1 MNQDQLIYDKAKKRV
16 NRKHWTVFSII
27 LVYFITFYLIFQMN
41 FISKTAFPVQ
51 NILLSNIISEIC
63 LYGLLFCLLST
74 GKKFFRFLFKIG
86 ILYSHLMLLVP
97 IYYLINDFF
106 HFIPYL
112 IWLFVLEIKNIYL
125 LHYNKELHTN
135 RWAKI
140 FYDLEIEIEDDQD
153 IEDIY
158 LKDKDYKKDEE
169 PYTLPQLCLR
179 LGICIY
185 GSLFVIPICI
195 HVLSPF
201 FASNDLQTVF
211 ATKAM
216 FIFCIYTAVVWTIPL
231 FCFYYNHP
239 ASKKVVG
246 LCFIFELLRVI
257 LYSKTLYSYYV
268 QDIYPIRVFIFFILA
283 DFIRYALLLYSLK
296 PLFQKNVSQ

>member
-27 LVYFITFYLIFQMN
+27 FIYFITFYLIFQMN
-41 FISKTAFPVQ
+41 FISKTAFPIR
-51 NILLSNIISEIC
+51 NILLSNGISEIC

-74 GKKFFRFLFKIG
+74 GKKIFRSLFKIG

-106 HFIPYL
+106 HFMPYL
-112 IWLFVLEIKNIYL
+112 IWLFALEIKNLYL
-125 LHYNKELHTN
+125 LRYNRELYTN

-140 FYDLEIEIEDDQD
+140 FYDLEIEIEEDQD

-158 LKDKDYKKDEE
+158 LNDKDYKEKEE

-185 GSLFVIPICI
+185 GSLFVIPICM
-195 HVLSPF
+195 HLLASF

-216 FIFCIYTAVVWTIPL
+216 FIFCIYTAIVWTIPL
-231 FCFYYNHP
+231 FCFYYNHS
-239 ASKKVVG
+239 ASKKVVC
-246 LCFIFELLRVI
+246 LCILFELLRIIV
-257 LYSKTLYSYYV
+257 YARTLYSYYI
-268 QDIYPIRVFIFFILA
+268 QNIYPIRVFIFFILA
-283 DFIRYALLLYSLK
+283 DCIRYGLLLWSLK